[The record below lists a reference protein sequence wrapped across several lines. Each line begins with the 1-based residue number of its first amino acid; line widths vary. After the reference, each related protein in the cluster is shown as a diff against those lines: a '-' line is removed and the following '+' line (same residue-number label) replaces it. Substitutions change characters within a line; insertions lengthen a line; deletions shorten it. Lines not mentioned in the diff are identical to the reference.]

1 MDPHDVFKVMQLP
14 QYSSIFVAVS
24 NPPCIQLPVCARL
37 VQCYSPR
44 TQIRPSTPPPSQ
56 ISTNYPYEVGSPQ
69 VRSPGPVYT
78 SIFAKQA
85 QKYGLNVEPPRI
97 YYTPTFSMDGASQPS
112 FLPQPLS
119 HQDGSSP
126 GSSDETDSSDDSD
139 SEDEKDPSIMS
150 PRSARSPGVRMLSK
164 KARRNRR
171 STSPKKSKQSPK
183 QKVYYNAGSPPRN
196 RNSRSPTFKKHLQLP
211 TRRSSSRSKSPVRFS
226 PPRLRSR
233 SHSPEDLYETPE
245 FTETLK
251 SMRDLNPTMRW

>member
-14 QYSSIFVAVS
+14 QYSAIFVAVS
-24 NPPCIQLPVCARL
+24 NPPCIQPPVCARL

-44 TQIRPSTPPPSQ
+44 TQMRPSTPPPSQ

-69 VRSPGPVYT
+69 VRSPGPVYR

-85 QKYGLNVEPPRI
+85 QQYGLNVEPPQI
-97 YYTPTFSMDGASQPS
+97 NHTSIFSMDGAFQPS

-183 QKVYYNAGSPPRN
+183 QKVSYNTGSPTRN
-196 RNSRSPTFKKHLQLP
+196 RNSRSPTFKKQWRSP

-233 SHSPEDLYETPE
+233 SPSPEDSYEARRVLE
-245 FTETLK
+245 KLDIFRK
-251 SMRDLNPTMRW
+251 SNSTVRW